1 MPDFGGKNKS
11 NRCRLPSPP
20 SSSSS
25 SSNDNRSS
33 SNPHSSNYPSSAID
47 IDIPEIQSLPNGR
60 KPDFGTGSG
69 NSKRSQPQSQPS
81 SPSSRFTKK
90 YDEYSGSTS
99 SLDATDSGSV
109 YAGASFHSAPSAV
122 SLPKPSF
129 MSKK

>member
-1 MPDFGGKNKS
+1 MPDFGGKSKS

-25 SSNDNRSS
+25 SNPYNSNYS
-33 SNPHSSNYPSSAID
+33 SNAID

-69 NSKRSQPQSQPS
+69 NSKKSQPHSQPS

-90 YDEYSGSTS
+90 YEEYSGSTS